1 MLFAVPETDVHAD
14 AERLALVVV
23 VDALFLVGVLLPY
36 LTYDGGVATQWLPE
50 VLYVPLVLTVFLL
63 PWATIGSA
71 AFSGYRL
78 WRGGSL
84 RPMSRGICLGVV
96 LLGIAGFVT
105 YVSPWGI
112 DAIRWQLD

>member
-1 MLFAVPETDVHAD
+1 MLVAVPDDVRAD

-23 VDALFLVGVLLPY
+23 VDTLFLVGVLLPY

-50 VLYVPLVLTVFLL
+50 VLYVPMGLTVFFL
-63 PWATIGSA
+63 PWATLGPV

-78 WRGGSL
+78 WRGGASSPVA
-84 RPMSRGICLGVV
+84 RAICLAVV
-96 LLGIAGFVT
+96 VLGIAGLVA
-105 YVSPWGI
+105 YVSPPGI